1 MTQARIYKPSKTAM
15 QSGKG
20 KTNSWVLEF
29 IPENTRTI
37 DPVMGW
43 TGSSDMKSTEVK
55 LKFSTKEEALE
66 YAKVNGISFEL
77 IEPKQSTIKVNSY
90 SKNFL

>member
-43 TGSSDMKSTEVK
+43 TGSSDMKSTEIK
-55 LKFSTKEEALE
+55 LKFSSKEDAVG
-66 YAKVNGISFEL
+66 YAKSKGIEFEL
-77 IEPKQSTIKVNSY
+77 IEPKQASIKISSY

>member
-1 MTQARIYKPSKTAM
+1 MAQARIYKPSKTAM

-29 IPENTRTI
+29 IPENARSI

-55 LKFSTKEEALE
+55 LKFSTKEDALE
-66 YAKVNGISFEL
+66 YAKANGIEFEL
-77 IEPKQSTIKVNSY
+77 IEPKHTSIKTNSY

>member
-1 MTQARIYKPSKTAM
+1 MSQARIYQPTKTAM

-20 KTNSWVLEF
+20 KTNFWILEF
-29 IPENTRTI
+29 VPENTRFI
-37 DPVMGW
+37 DPIMGW

-55 LKFSTKEEALE
+55 LKFSSKEEAIE
-66 YAKVNGISFEL
+66 YAHSKEIKYEL
-77 IEPKQSTIKVNSY
+77 IEPKSSSFKINSY